1 LGLQPHLLE
10 RLNDI
15 TYGLMSFTRFG
26 MDGMAM
32 TGMQVSSPL
41 YRLLAQV
48 TPEQRAP
55 E

>member
-1 LGLQPHLLE
+1 
-10 RLNDI
+10 
-15 TYGLMSFTRFG
+15 
-26 MDGMAM
+26 
-32 TGMQVSSPL
+32 MQVSSPL

>member
-1 LGLQPHLLE
+1 
-10 RLNDI
+10 
-15 TYGLMSFTRFG
+15 
-26 MDGMAM
+26 
-32 TGMQVSSPL
+32 GMQVSSPL

>member
-1 LGLQPHLLE
+1 
-10 RLNDI
+10 
-15 TYGLMSFTRFG
+15 
-26 MDGMAM
+26 
-32 TGMQVSSPL
+32 QVSSPL

>member
-1 LGLQPHLLE
+1 
-10 RLNDI
+10 
-15 TYGLMSFTRFG
+15 
-26 MDGMAM
+26 MAM

>member
-1 LGLQPHLLE
+1 
-10 RLNDI
+10 
-15 TYGLMSFTRFG
+15 
-26 MDGMAM
+26 AM